1 MPSRTAWLT
10 AGTEAELDTDREHSL
25 ERKLKD
31 IKNIELRDLIEV
43 ISIFVPRT
51 IAETCQHKK
60 QMDVPH
66 WICGSH

>member
-1 MPSRTAWLT
+1 MPLQRAWPT

-25 ERKLKD
+25 GRNLKD

-43 ISIFVPRT
+43 ISIFVPGT
-51 IAETCQHKK
+51 MAETCQHKK
-60 QMDVPH
+60 RMDVSH